1 MAKVSV
7 TEAAKLAGIGR
18 QQLYRGYIY
27 PGKIT
32 VERDHRGRPIIDTA
46 EIMRVFGV
54 LHDTPEDTQNEQQ
67 DTSNFRN
74 RYIELEARF
83 QEMEKLVLALQA
95 QLAEAKEREEWLR
108 SRIEAAEQK
117 LLAGPES
124 KRRRW
129 WPW

>member
-32 VERDHRGRPIIDTA
+32 VERDSKGRPIIDTA
-46 EIMRVFGV
+46 EILRVFGV
-54 LHDTPEDTQNEQQ
+54 LHDTPEDTPNEQR
-67 DTSNFRN
+67 DTSYFRN
-74 RYIELEARF
+74 RYLELEARF
-83 QEMEKLVLALQA
+83 QETEKLIVALQA

-108 SRIEAAEQK
+108 SRIEAQEQK
-117 LLAGPES
+117 LLTGPGA
-124 KRRRW
+124 KRRW